1 VFLHR
6 SGGLEFFGDL
16 LGLWSL
22 GACVA
27 PIDARLTAFEV
38 EVLGRSARP
47 RFALRSSSA
56 SDGPVASLTGLG
68 VTPLD
73 SPDAGELGGSS
84 EDRAP
89 GPDRARPEDDA
100 LVLFTSGSTG
110 NPKGVVHTHRS
121 LAAKWVALREHVGL
135 HGLDRTL
142 CLLPVHFGHGL
153 ICNALYPWLAGR
165 RLVLLPP
172 FRPDVLLQLGG
183 LVDEHAIT
191 FMSSVPALWRL
202 ALRAA
207 RPPRRR
213 TLVRV
218 FCGSAPLTA
227 AIWRAVAEWTGAPVS
242 NVYGLTETASWVTG
256 TTAGAGPED
265 GLVGRPWGSAVAVSA
280 DSDGP
285 VNGSTPVSP
294 PLTEGP
300 VWVRTPSLMR
310 GYLGRPDLTH
320 AAVRA
325 GWLATGDVGHLD
337 MEGRLYLRG
346 RQREEIN
353 RGGGKV
359 HPEDVE
365 AVVEQFD
372 ATLDLGQE
380 EVAMAVVLRA
390 GDDEV
395 LRRLY
400 AWVRARLA
408 AFQMPRRWYVVDEI
422 PRTSRGKVS
431 RRQVAARCAGLR
443 PVDPRTLGSDERG
456 GRNNL

>member
-1 VFLHR
+1 
-6 SGGLEFFGDL
+6 
-16 LGLWSL
+16 
-22 GACVA
+22 
-27 PIDARLTAFEV
+27 
-38 EVLGRSARP
+38 
-47 RFALRSSSA
+47 
-56 SDGPVASLTGLG
+56 
-68 VTPLD
+68 
-73 SPDAGELGGSS
+73 
-84 EDRAP
+84 
-89 GPDRARPEDDA
+89 
-100 LVLFTSGSTG
+100 
-110 NPKGVVHTHRS
+110 
-121 LAAKWVALREHVGL
+121 
-135 HGLDRTL
+135 
-142 CLLPVHFGHGL
+142 
-153 ICNALYPWLAGR
+153 
-165 RLVLLPP
+165 
-172 FRPDVLLQLGG
+172 
-183 LVDEHAIT
+183 
-191 FMSSVPALWRL
+191 
-202 ALRAA
+202 
-207 RPPRRR
+207 
-213 TLVRV
+213 V

-372 ATLDLGQE
+372 ATLDSCAFGYEDDLGQE

-408 AFQMPRRWYVVDEI
+408 AFQMPPLV
-422 PRTSRGKVS
+422 
-431 RRQVAARCAGLR
+431 
-443 PVDPRTLGSDERG
+443 RG
-456 GRNNL
+456 GRDPANVSGQGEPPPGRGALRRPPAGGSADTGIRRAWRSEQSLSPWVARRCWLSSVVSS